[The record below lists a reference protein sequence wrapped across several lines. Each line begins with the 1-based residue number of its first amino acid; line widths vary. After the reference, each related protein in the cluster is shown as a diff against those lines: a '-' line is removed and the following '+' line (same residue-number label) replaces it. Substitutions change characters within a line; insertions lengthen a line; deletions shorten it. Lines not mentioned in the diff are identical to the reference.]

1 MDGAIIRRFVFGRG
15 HPQMEVRK
23 MIENIALGSMNVMM
37 AVIAVMLLARFGP
50 APKTNAPIHWLKLQ
64 MTENVKMKIESVT
77 VGLAQDFDAVAKI
90 AVPNSI
96 LEHRPE
102 TILARIAIS
111 DADWKND
118 ADDILVLQKSAVNDL
133 LHILDEKAA
142 KGVKKGEKWS
152 CTEAGCFDIW
162 TPISGMDGVISVDI
176 CHAPLNSAGSRS
188 AYTVEEV
195 TDSEE

>member
-1 MDGAIIRRFVFGRG
+1 
-15 HPQMEVRK
+15 MEVK
-23 MIENIALGSMNVMM
+23 NMIENITLVSMNVM
-37 AVIAVMLLARFGP
+37 IAIAAIVLLARFGP
-50 APKTNAPIHWLKLQ
+50 APKTNAPIHWLKLA
-64 MTENVKMKIESVT
+64 MGDNVTMKVESIT
-77 VGLAQDFDAVAKI
+77 VGLAQDFDAVSKVS
-90 AVPNSI
+90 VPSSI

-111 DADWKND
+111 GASWKHD
-118 ADDILVLQKSAVNDL
+118 ADDVLVLQKSAVNDF
-133 LHILDEKAA
+133 LHILDDKSG
-142 KGVKKGEKWS
+142 KGVKKAEKWS

-162 TPISGMDGVISVDI
+162 TPVSGMDGVISVDI